1 VVAWALAELPQ
12 LLSRSHEAKWLFIKK
27 EPPRWMP
34 EMAHELWNRSNP
46 QLNFKALF
54 ARSVNLLSG

>member
-34 EMAHELWNRSNP
+34 EMAHELWNP

-54 ARSVNLLSG
+54 ARSVNLPSG